1 MSNRACKSAID
12 CNGEVLEAI
21 TNVPLL
27 IVNHAI
33 TDDDA
38 IDAFNSMKEGWAA
51 QYRQWKEDHVD
62 FDF

>member
-1 MSNRACKSAID
+1 MSGRACKSAID
-12 CNGEVLEAI
+12 CNGEILEAI

-27 IVNHAI
+27 ILNHAI

-38 IDAFNSMKEGWAA
+38 IDAFNLMKEGWAA
-51 QYRQWKEDHVD
+51 QYRQWKEDHVS